1 MVVLTR
7 IFVLLMVTSLSEL
20 DVGRAVRG
28 LRWMG
33 NLTAEVA

>member
-7 IFVLLMVTSLSEL
+7 IFVLLMVTSFSEL

-28 LRWMG
+28 TAVDG
-33 NLTAEVA
+33 NLVAEVA